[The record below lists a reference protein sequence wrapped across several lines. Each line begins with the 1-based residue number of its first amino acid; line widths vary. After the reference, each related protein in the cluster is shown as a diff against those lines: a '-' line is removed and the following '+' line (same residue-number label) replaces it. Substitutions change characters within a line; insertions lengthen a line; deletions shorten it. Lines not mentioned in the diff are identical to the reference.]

1 MAEHDSGEKK
11 TGLALGL
18 GALGLA
24 GGVLDFLGATRRLP
38 GAKQDVTAAETALAS
53 SLDDIAE
60 NRYKKSLDQANLEA
74 MMTGFRPTDLT
85 PLQTIQ
91 AQQLENLAV
100 GGERA
105 LMTGATNVARQNLE
119 AQQAAQQRDFSTELM
134 GRQAAAESTAAI
146 DAANI
151 QAEQRAAMLEAQ
163 MNQQALAQAQQNLA
177 QIQAD
182 QASAI
187 PEALGSTLGIA
198 GAFLG
203 SAESGGKVDLLTQM
217 LEMGG
222 KPVVQKLDGPE
233 DHDKKKFAIMESG
246 AVIDEDNGKK
256 VAEATGQEYIL
267 NSEQA
272 GGIHDEYDVIT
283 EKIKSG
289 KKLTNEDWMVFY
301 NAVDK
306 VFSQPQFNED
316 VA

>member
-1 MAEHDSGEKK
+1 MSEEKK
-11 TGLALGL
+11 GLALGL
-18 GALGLA
+18 GALGLV
-24 GGVLDFLGATRRLP
+24 GGALDYLGASQRLP
-38 GAKQDVTAAETALAS
+38 GAQQDVTGAQTALTS
-53 SLDDIAE
+53 SIKDIGK

-74 MMTGFRPTDLT
+74 MMTGYRPTDLT

-119 AQQAAQQRDFSTELM
+119 AQQAAQQQDFSTELM
-134 GRQAAAESTAAI
+134 GRQVAAESTAAM

-151 QAEQRAAMLEAQ
+151 AAEQQAAMLEAQ

-177 QIQAD
+177 QIEAD
-182 QASAI
+182 KASAI
-187 PEALGSTLGIA
+187 PEALGSTLGIVGTFLD
-198 GAFLG
+198 GA
-203 SAESGGKVDLLTQM
+203 AAQGGKVDVLTQI
-217 LEMGG
+217 LANGG

-233 DHDKKKFAIMESG
+233 DHDQKKFAIMESG
-246 AVIDEDNGKK
+246 AVIDEDNGEK

-289 KKLTNEDWMVFY
+289 EELTNEDWMVFY

>member
-1 MAEHDSGEKK
+1 M
-11 TGLALGL
+11 ALGFGAFGLLGGALDYL
-18 GALGLA
+18 GASQ
-24 GGVLDFLGATRRLP
+24 RLP
-38 GAKQDVTAAETALAS
+38 GAQQDVTGAQTALTS
-53 SLDDIAE
+53 SIKDVGE

-74 MMTGFRPTDLT
+74 MMTGYRPTDLT

-105 LMTGATNVARQNLE
+105 LMTGATNVARQNLQ
-119 AQQAAQQRDFSTELM
+119 AQQAAQQQDFSTELM
-134 GRQAAAESTAAI
+134 GRQLAAESTAEL

-151 QAEQRAAMLEAQ
+151 AAEQQAAMLEAQ

-177 QIQAD
+177 QIEAD
-182 QASAI
+182 KASAI
-187 PEALGSTLGIA
+187 PEALGSTLGIV
-198 GAFLG
+198 GTFLG
-203 SAESGGKVDLLTQM
+203 GAAAGGGKVDVLTQI
-217 LEMGG
+217 LANGG
-222 KPVVQKLDGPE
+222 KPIVQKLDGPE
-233 DHDKKKFAIMESG
+233 DHDQKKFAIMESG
-246 AVIDEDNGKK
+246 AVIDEDNGEK

-289 KKLTNEDWMVFY
+289 EKLTNEDWMAFY

>member
-1 MAEHDSGEKK
+1 MAGEENKNY
-11 TGLALGL
+11 GAAFGL
-18 GALGLA
+18 GALGLV
-24 GGVLDFLGATRRLP
+24 GGALDYLGASQRLP
-38 GAKQDVTAAETALAS
+38 GAQQDVTSAQTALTS
-53 SLDDIAE
+53 SIKDIGK

-74 MMTGFRPTDLT
+74 MMTGYRPTDLT

-91 AQQLENLAV
+91 AQQLENLAL

-119 AQQAAQQRDFSTELM
+119 AQQAAQQQDFSTELM
-134 GRQAAAESTAAI
+134 GRQVAAESTAAM

-151 QAEQRAAMLEAQ
+151 QAEQQAALLEAQ

-177 QIQAD
+177 QIEAD
-182 QASAI
+182 KASAI
-187 PEALGSTLGIA
+187 PEALGSTLGIV
-198 GAFLG
+198 GAFLKD
-203 SAESGGKVDLLTQM
+203 GGKPDVIAQILAN
-217 LEMGG
+217 GG

-246 AVIDEDNGKK
+246 AVIDEDNGEK

-272 GGIHDEYDVIT
+272 GGIHDEYDVMT

-289 KKLTNEDWMVFY
+289 KELTNEDWMAFY
-301 NAVDK
+301 EAVDK

>member
-1 MAEHDSGEKK
+1 MPPPEEKK
-11 TGLALGL
+11 DNTGLALGV
-18 GALGLA
+18 GALGLV
-24 GGVLDFLGATRRLP
+24 GGALDYLGAVRRLP
-38 GAKQDVTAAETALAS
+38 GAQQDVTSAQTALTS
-53 SLDDIAE
+53 SIKDVGK

-74 MMTGFRPTDLT
+74 MMTGYRPTDLT
-85 PLQTIQ
+85 PIQTIQ

-105 LMTGATNVARQNLE
+105 LMTGATDVARQNLE
-119 AQQAAQQRDFSTELM
+119 AQQAAQQQDFSTELM
-134 GRQAAAESTAAI
+134 GRQVAAESTAEL

-151 QAEQRAAMLEAQ
+151 QAEQQAAMLEAQ

-177 QIQAD
+177 QIEAD
-182 QASAI
+182 KASAI
-187 PEALGSTLGIA
+187 PEALGSTLGVV
-198 GAFLG
+198 GALFKD
-203 SAESGGKVDLLTQM
+203 GGKPSVIAQILAQ
-217 LEMGG
+217 GG

-233 DHDKKKFAIMESG
+233 DHDQKKFAIMESG
-246 AVIDEDNGKK
+246 AVIDEDNGEK

-272 GGIHDEYDVIT
+272 GGIHDEYDAIT

-289 KKLTNEDWMVFY
+289 EELTNEDWMAFY